1 MNIAGFYP
9 ESSSNG
15 EGLRAV
21 IFVSGCPHMCPGCHN
36 AEQQE
41 LGYGNPIEQEK
52 ENILNSIKNNT
63 TLKGITL
70 SGGDPFYEPNVKEL
84 VELVRE
90 FKDMNIWCYTGY
102 KLEQLLNRG
111 CAHTSELLSYIDV
124 LIDGKYIKSKY
135 DSSLIF
141 RGSSNQRIIDVQ
153 KTLKDNEL
161 HLYEMSIF
169 PKF

>member
-1 MNIAGFYP
+1 MIKLYNKSGDFCWCNP
-9 ESSSNG
+9 DQVESMKS
-15 EGLRAV
+15 V
-21 IFVSGCPHMCPGCHN
+21 
-36 AEQQE
+36 
-41 LGYGNPIEQEK
+41 GYTLDTNPIEQEK

-102 KLEQLLNRG
+102 KLEQLLNRS
-111 CAHTSELLSYIDV
+111 CMHTSELLSYIDV
-124 LIDGKYIKSKY
+124 LIDGKYVQSKY

-169 PKF
+169 PLF